1 MKITSAVVYKPQ
13 LQTALEKK
21 TADVF
26 CKNLKKR
33 SGVSLLQSKTS
44 GKISIEFYKEDSC
57 SEEVKAL
64 FDGITVPGKEGFR
77 IRVIDNPDGSG
88 RIVVLGKDERGEF
101 YGMARLLRKA
111 IVKKGSIE
119 IPDEL
124 DSLSMTPQYPLRGHQ
139 LGYRDKNNTYGAW
152 SKKEFEAYIEDM
164 ALFGA
169 NAIELL
175 PPKTDDRLYSALF
188 PEDPM
193 ELMCEVSK
201 SFIPMAWTSGCGI
214 RMSDAIIMILGAST
228 GRWKNAGGSFLQF
241 LIWMQCWF
249 RWGIPVPS
257 GRRMRCV

>member
-1 MKITSAVVYKPQ
+1 MEIISAVVYKPQ

-152 SKKEFEAYIEDM
+152 SKKEFEAYIEDL

-201 SFIPMAWTSGCGI
+201 IIHSYGMDVWLWYPNVGRDYHDFGCIDREMEERRRVFSAIPYL
-214 RMSDAIIMILGAST
+214 DAMLVPLIASLC
-228 GRWKNAGGSFLQF
+228 SH
-241 LIWMQCWF
+241 
-249 RWGIPVPS
+249 
-257 GRRMRCV
+257 

>member
-1 MKITSAVVYKPQ
+1 MEITSAVVYKPQ

-124 DSLSMTPQYPLRGHQ
+124 DSLSMTPQYPGLPGQKQYLRCMV
-139 LGYRDKNNTYGAW
+139 
-152 SKKEFEAYIEDM
+152 KK
-164 ALFGA
+164 
-169 NAIELL
+169 
-175 PPKTDDRLYSALF
+175 
-188 PEDPM
+188 
-193 ELMCEVSK
+193 
-201 SFIPMAWTSGCGI
+201 GI
-214 RMSDAIIMILGAST
+214 RGVYRGSGAVRSKRHRAASAED
-228 GRWKNAGGSFLQF
+228 G
-241 LIWMQCWF
+241 
-249 RWGIPVPS
+249 
-257 GRRMRCV
+257 

>member
-1 MKITSAVVYKPQ
+1 MEITSAVVYKPQ

-77 IRVIDNPDGSG
+77 IRIIDNPDGSG

-139 LGYRDKNNTYGAW
+139 LGYRDKNNTYGA
-152 SKKEFEAYIEDM
+152 
-164 ALFGA
+164 
-169 NAIELL
+169 
-175 PPKTDDRLYSALF
+175 
-188 PEDPM
+188 
-193 ELMCEVSK
+193 
-201 SFIPMAWTSGCGI
+201 
-214 RMSDAIIMILGAST
+214 
-228 GRWKNAGGSFLQF
+228 
-241 LIWMQCWF
+241 
-249 RWGIPVPS
+249 
-257 GRRMRCV
+257 

>member
-1 MKITSAVVYKPQ
+1 MEITSAVVYKPQ
-13 LQTALEKK
+13 LQTVLEKK

-57 SEEVKAL
+57 SEEIKAL

-77 IRVIDNPDGSG
+77 IRVIDNTDGSG

-152 SKKEFEAYIEDM
+152 SKKEF
-164 ALFGA
+164 
-169 NAIELL
+169 
-175 PPKTDDRLYSALF
+175 
-188 PEDPM
+188 
-193 ELMCEVSK
+193 
-201 SFIPMAWTSGCGI
+201 
-214 RMSDAIIMILGAST
+214 
-228 GRWKNAGGSFLQF
+228 
-241 LIWMQCWF
+241 
-249 RWGIPVPS
+249 
-257 GRRMRCV
+257 

>member
-1 MKITSAVVYKPQ
+1 MEITSAVVYKPQ

-111 IVKKGSIE
+111 IVKKGSIRCGDISWATGTKT
-119 IPDEL
+119 IPTVHGQKRNSRRISRIWRCSEQ
-124 DSLSMTPQYPLRGHQ
+124 TP
-139 LGYRDKNNTYGAW
+139 
-152 SKKEFEAYIEDM
+152 S
-164 ALFGA
+164 
-169 NAIELL
+169 
-175 PPKTDDRLYSALF
+175 S
-188 PEDPM
+188 
-193 ELMCEVSK
+193 C
-201 SFIPMAWTSGCGI
+201 
-214 RMSDAIIMILGAST
+214 
-228 GRWKNAGGSFLQF
+228 
-241 LIWMQCWF
+241 F
-249 RWGIPVPS
+249 RR
-257 GRRMRCV
+257 RRMTVCIPHFSRKIRWS

>member
-1 MKITSAVVYKPQ
+1 MEITSAVVYKPQ

-57 SEEVKAL
+57 SEEIKAL

-77 IRVIDNPDGSG
+77 IRVSDNPDGSG

-152 SKKEFEAYIEDM
+152 SKKEFEAYIEDL

-201 SFIPMAWTSGCGI
+201 
-214 RMSDAIIMILGAST
+214 IIHSK
-228 GRWKNAGGSFLQF
+228 RN
-241 LIWMQCWF
+241 
-249 RWGIPVPS
+249 
-257 GRRMRCV
+257 

>member
-1 MKITSAVVYKPQ
+1 MEITSAVVYKLQ

-57 SEEVKAL
+57 SEEIKAL

-111 IVKKGSIE
+111 IVKKYANLDENGEPVVIGDNYDVPNEKLKDFEREIKELGEQEVNTAWKMIKLDDLESAGLAPIDYYNLDFMIE
-119 IPDEL
+119 E
-124 DSLSMTPQYPLRGHQ
+124 
-139 LGYRDKNNTYGAW
+139 
-152 SKKEFEAYIEDM
+152 
-164 ALFGA
+164 
-169 NAIELL
+169 
-175 PPKTDDRLYSALF
+175 
-188 PEDPM
+188 
-193 ELMCEVSK
+193 
-201 SFIPMAWTSGCGI
+201 
-214 RMSDAIIMILGAST
+214 
-228 GRWKNAGGSFLQF
+228 
-241 LIWMQCWF
+241 
-249 RWGIPVPS
+249 
-257 GRRMRCV
+257 